1 MNINE
6 ILDDNLIIESL
17 EANSKIDALNKM
29 SENLFKYGYISDKKG
44 FLDDVLHRE
53 ELGTTGIGNYIAIP
67 HGQSDYVEKTT
78 ISIAKLVNEV
88 EWETLDDNNVKVIVL
103 FVVKNGK
110 DFSDNHLKLLSEVAS
125 TLANNE
131 TLEKLLSSKS
141 KNDIKECFI

>member
-29 SENLFKYGYISDKKG
+29 SENLLKNDYISDKKS
-44 FLDDVLHRE
+44 FLNDVLHRE

-67 HGQSDYVEKTT
+67 HGQSDYVKKTT

-125 TLANNE
+125 TLANNDI
-131 TLEKLLSSKS
+131 LKKLLSATN

>member
-29 SENLFKYGYISDKKG
+29 SENLLKYGYISDKKG

-78 ISIAKLVNEV
+78 ISIAKLANEV

-131 TLEKLLSSKS
+131 ILDKLLSSKS
-141 KNDIKECFI
+141 KTDIKECFI

>member
-17 EANSKIDALNKM
+17 ETSSKIDALNKM
-29 SENLFKYGYISDKKG
+29 SENLLKYGYISDKKG

-53 ELGTTGIGNYIAIP
+53 DLGTTGIGNYIAIP
-67 HGQSDYVEKTT
+67 HGQSDYVKKTT

-88 EWETLDDNNVKVIVL
+88 ERETLDDNNVKVIVL

-125 TLANNE
+125 SLANNE
-131 TLEKLLSSKS
+131 LLNKLLSATS
-141 KNDIKECFI
+141 KNDIKDCFV

>member
-6 ILDDNLIIESL
+6 ILDDNLIIERL

-29 SENLFKYGYISDKKG
+29 AENLLKYGYISDKKG
-44 FLDDVLHRE
+44 FIDDVLHRE

-67 HGQSDYVEKTT
+67 HGQSDYVKKTT

-125 TLANNE
+125 SLANHE
-131 TLEKLLSSKS
+131 TLKKLLSATNK
-141 KNDIKECFI
+141 KDIKECFI

>member
-1 MNINE
+1 MNING

-17 EANSKIDALNKM
+17 EASSKIDALNKM
-29 SENLFKYGYISDKKG
+29 SENLLKYGYISDKKG

-53 ELGTTGIGNYIAIP
+53 DLGTTGIGNYIAIP
-67 HGQSDYVEKTT
+67 HGQSDYVKKTT

-125 TLANNE
+125 SLANNE
-131 TLEKLLSSKS
+131 ILNKLLSATSK
-141 KNDIKECFI
+141 KDIKDCFV